1 VSADSQS
8 SSQIGNLSK
17 FKNIHLI
24 SATEREARLELK
36 DNTSGLVVVA
46 EGLRKELNSKNLLL
60 KMGGDGVL
68 ISARDDN
75 GQMLT
80 TDEIASINKNPVDT
94 SGAGDSMLAGASLA
108 LASGAT
114 IYEAALLGSVLAG
127 IQVGRLG
134 NVPIAQETVNSVLQ
148 L

>member
-1 VSADSQS
+1 
-8 SSQIGNLSK
+8 
-17 FKNIHLI
+17 
-24 SATEREARLELK
+24 LK

-46 EGLRKELNSKNLLL
+46 EGLRKELRSANLLL

-68 ISARDDN
+68 ISAEDKA
-75 GQMLT
+75 GQMLA
-80 TDEIASINKNPVDT
+80 TDEIAAINKKPVDT

-108 LASGAT
+108 LASGAS
-114 IYEAALLGSVLAG
+114 IYEAALIGSVLAG

-134 NVPIAQETVNSVLQ
+134 NVPISQETVNTLLQ

>member
-1 VSADSQS
+1 
-8 SSQIGNLSK
+8 
-17 FKNIHLI
+17 
-24 SATEREARLELK
+24 
-36 DNTSGLVVVA
+36 VA
-46 EGLRKELNSKNLLL
+46 
-60 KMGGDGVL
+60 
-68 ISARDDN
+68 
-75 GQMLT
+75 
-80 TDEIASINKNPVDT
+80 INKNPIDT

-134 NVPIAQETVNSVLQ
+134 NVPISQKSINSLLQ

>member
-1 VSADSQS
+1 
-8 SSQIGNLSK
+8 
-17 FKNIHLI
+17 
-24 SATEREARLELK
+24 
-36 DNTSGLVVVA
+36 LVVVA
-46 EGLRKELNSKNLLL
+46 EGLRSQLRSESLLL

-68 ISARDDN
+68 ISAQDKD
-75 GQMLT
+75 GKVLA
-80 TDEIASINKNPVDT
+80 TDEIAAINKNPADT

-114 IYEAALLGSVLAG
+114 IYEAALIGSVLAG

-134 NVPIAQETVNSVLQ
+134 NLPISQDTVNSLLQ